1 MLVRKFFQG
10 PSFLSFQSLMSFE
23 ANPESLGGGS
33 GEMGTEETSGVSQ
46 GQEETPGYSSFVQEI
61 LKGAPPEHV
70 SLMEPYIKKFDAGVT
85 RRFQD
90 LNNQYKPYANL
101 GWDED
106 TASQMAEIYRV
117 INEEPE
123 RLYYALRDQLDLAE
137 EAQNGESVG
146 SESDSGFQE
155 LPAEFMNQFN
165 QQQQALEALAQIVL
179 DNQRAQAEAND
190 DREYDN
196 YLNLLRQEYGDFD
209 ERYVHSL
216 ISNGMD
222 GEAAVKQWQEMLN
235 TALQQA
241 AQSTDGLPPAVLS
254 SAGGGAIP
262 QGQSQNLGQIPSKD
276 IRNLIA
282 NVMGQTHQAG
292 A

>member
-1 MLVRKFFQG
+1 MSMPDFQG
-10 PSFLSFQSLMSFE
+10 QGQQEDFQSDV
-23 ANPESLGGGS
+23 AAA
-33 GEMGTEETSGVSQ
+33 GTESQDVSQ
-46 GQEETPGYSSFVQEI
+46 GQDSPGYSSFVQEI
-61 LKGAPPEHV
+61 LKGAPQEHV
-70 SLMEPYIKKFDAGVT
+70 QLMEPYIKKFDAGVT

-90 LNNQYKPYANL
+90 LQNQYKPYSNL

-106 TASQMAEIYRV
+106 TVSQMAEIYRV

-123 RLYYALRDQLDLAE
+123 RLYYALRDQLDLDE
-137 EAQNGESVG
+137 EAQNVESAG
-146 SESDSGFQE
+146 SESDPGIQG
-155 LPAEFMNQFN
+155 LPPEFMDQFN

-179 DNQRAQAEAND
+179 DNQRAQSEAHED
-190 DREYDN
+190 QEYEN
-196 YLNLLRQEYGDFD
+196 YLNLLKQEYGDFD
-209 ERYVHSL
+209 ENYVHSL
-216 ISNGMD
+216 IANGMD
-222 GEAAVKQWQEMLN
+222 GEAAVKQWQGMLQA
-235 TALQQA
+235 ALQQA